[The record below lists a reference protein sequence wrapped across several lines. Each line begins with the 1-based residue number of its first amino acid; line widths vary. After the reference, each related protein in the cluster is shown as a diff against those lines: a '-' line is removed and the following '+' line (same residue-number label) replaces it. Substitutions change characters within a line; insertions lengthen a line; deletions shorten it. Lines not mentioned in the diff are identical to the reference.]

1 MSRVT
6 RRVYFLRHGKAV
18 SRAEWDADDDLRPL
32 TEDGERVV
40 RAEARGMKRSGLDV
54 SVIVTS
60 PLARARRTAE
70 IVAEELG
77 LGDRVLEDVRL
88 AHGFDLRR
96 LAKIVAGRPKDV
108 AVMVVGHEPEFS
120 ATISAAIG
128 GGRVEMK
135 KGALARVDFAGPD
148 LGNGVLAWLAT
159 PAQLAGE

>member
-6 RRVYFLRHGKAV
+6 RRVYFLRHGKAL

-40 RAEARGMKRSGLDV
+40 RAEARTLAGWGLDV
-54 SVIVTS
+54 GVIVTS
-60 PLARARRTAE
+60 PLARARRTAQ
-70 IVAEELG
+70 IVAEELD
-77 LGDRVLEDVRL
+77 LGDHVLEDARL

-96 LAKIVAGRPKDV
+96 LAKIVAGQPTDA

-120 ATISAAIG
+120 STISAAIG

-135 KGALARVDFAGPD
+135 KGALARVDFAGPE
-148 LGNGVLAWLAT
+148 LKNGVLAWLAT
-159 PAQLAGE
+159 PVQLAGE